1 MKVVFVIAAIF
12 IFGFLIAIHEVGHF
26 LAARLCGVRVN
37 EFSIGMGP
45 CIWHKETEE
54 TQYSIRLLPIG
65 GFCALDGQDE
75 DTGDERCLAR
85 QGFWKKFIILA
96 GGSFMNLLTGIVII
110 AILFAGAS
118 SFYVDQVSGFS
129 EGFPLEGENGLM
141 VGDIFY
147 KVDGWRTYIRGDAAM
162 FLSFNDGQGIDIEVI
177 RNGELIVLE
186 DLPLYRGTYGERQN
200 SFGLQVG
207 AKQVPADFLTH
218 LRFVG
223 YQTLDF
229 VQQMWFSIIQMIHGN
244 VSVKALSGPVGIMS
258 IMTEVGTS
266 SESASGAA
274 RDIAFLAALIAINLA
289 VMNMLPIPALDG
301 GRIFFLLVDVVALL
315 LFKHKIPDKYQAA
328 VNAVGFVLLMGVMAL
343 VTLQDV
349 IKLIR

>member
-1 MKVVFVIAAIF
+1 MKIVFILAAIF
-12 IFGFLIAIHEVGHF
+12 IFGFLIAIHELGHF

-45 CIWHKETEE
+45 CIWHRETEE

-65 GFCALDGQDE
+65 GFCALEGQDE

-85 QGFWKKFIILA
+85 QGFWKKFVILA

-110 AILFAGAS
+110 AVLFAGAS
-118 SFYVDQVSGFS
+118 NFYVDQVSGFS
-129 EGFPLEGENGLM
+129 EGFPLEGKNGLM
-141 VGDIFY
+141 VGDVFY

-186 DLPLYRGTYGERQN
+186 DLPLYRGTYGEKQN

-207 AKQVPADFLTH
+207 AMQVPADFLTS
-218 LRFVG
+218 LRFIG

-229 VQQMWFSIIQMIHGN
+229 VQQMWFSITQMVRGT
-244 VSVKALSGPVGIMS
+244 VSVKELSGPVGIMS

-266 SESASGAA
+266 SESVSSAV

-301 GRIFFLLVDVVALL
+301 GRIFFLLVDAVALL
-315 LFKHKIPDKYQAA
+315 LFKHKIPEKYQAA
-328 VNAVGFVLLMGVMAL
+328 VNAVGFVLLMGMMAL

-349 IKLIR
+349 IKLIN

>member
-1 MKVVFVIAAIF
+1 MKIVFILAAIF
-12 IFGFLIAIHEVGHF
+12 IFGFLIAIHELGHF

-45 CIWHKETEE
+45 CIWHRETEE

-65 GFCALDGQDE
+65 GFCALEGQDE

-85 QGFWKKFIILA
+85 QGFWKKFVILA

-110 AILFAGAS
+110 AVLFAGAS

-141 VGDIFY
+141 VGDVFY

-186 DLPLYRGTYGERQN
+186 DLPLYRRTYGEKQN

-207 AKQVPADFLTH
+207 AMQVPADFLTS
-218 LRFVG
+218 LRFIG

-229 VQQMWFSIIQMIHGN
+229 VQQMWFSITQMVRGT
-244 VSVKALSGPVGIMS
+244 VSVKELSGPVGIMS

-266 SESASGAA
+266 SESVSSAV

-301 GRIFFLLVDVVALL
+301 GRIFFLLVDAVALL
-315 LFKHKIPDKYQAA
+315 LFKHKIPEKYQAA
-328 VNAVGFVLLMGVMAL
+328 VNAVGFVLLMGMMAL

-349 IKLIR
+349 IKLIN